1 MVLPPCGLV
10 RISTLLPATSPWES
24 LRAALN
30 RYELAVDSATVPLWV
45 RRAPGGRNIPK
56 ELVPTPRASRE
67 PRGRHAAS
75 PSLGFLTCGRK
86 EEIRQ

>member
-1 MVLPPCGLV
+1 MWPG
-10 RISTLLPATSPWES
+10 TLLHSSALHIS
-24 LRAALN
+24 LGARAALN
-30 RYELAVDSATVPLWV
+30 RYELAIDSATVPLWV

-67 PRGRHAAS
+67 PRGRRAAS
-75 PSLGFLTCGRK
+75 PSLGFLACGRT